1 MREECITHE
10 FRLKDVEKNL
20 KKYSVKQTEQNELD

>member
-1 MREECITHE
+1 MREESITHE
-10 FRLKDVEKNL
+10 FRLKDVEQNL